1 MKNIKNIFIFCLFAL
16 FTLMLVNTSYA
27 GEQAWNALDYNV
39 ILNTDGSADIVETWD
54 VDISETNTMFKDFD
68 LSSDSSYFIDDVK
81 VIRVEQGQ
89 EVPLE
94 QIYEEQ
100 YHVDPNCYYGLMINS
115 DTFEIAWNVGLDN
128 SSDTRIYKIY
138 YTVENAVKIY
148 SDCTEFYWQ
157 FLSDENSMSGRN
169 VTGTVTLPR
178 GITDIEKLRVWGHG
192 DFSGNIEKV
201 STEQVQFNMN
211 TLHSNS
217 MLEIRIVTEDNI
229 FEESINKYNTPKL
242 SSILEEEQRWADEAN
257 AQRAR
262 AKTMF
267 IAVGLV
273 ILIIFCIY
281 LRKIIKY
288 INAGKELKL
297 QEYPKSELQY
307 FRDIPNEKNATPAR
321 AAYLY
326 YFRNVNSSF
335 ENYTSKIFSATLLQ
349 LTLKKYITLEP
360 EGKKNVRINILPKT
374 NELVPL
380 EKDEQ
385 IIYDLII
392 KASKTNDS
400 ITTEEFEKYAKRNY
414 DDFYDY
420 MKKVCKE
427 AKEYEINSG
436 AIDEQ
441 RKKLSTK
448 WSGKGGAYI
457 VGIFL
462 FFMFAP
468 LIVILFPILIEFII
482 CAVLCFKN
490 AGKISALS
498 EKGYEESCQWKALK
512 KYMEDFSLLKEK
524 EVPDLILW
532 EKFLVYA
539 TTFGISKKVLD
550 QLVEVYPQMTS
561 EDYYRNGH
569 YTYLYMASHNS
580 GLDSLDNLDRA
591 FSDIAKTASS
601 AYSAAHSSS
610 SSGSGG
616 GGGFS
621 GGGGG
626 RRRRWKL
633 RRQIKY
639 NINFIVKNL

>member
-1 MKNIKNIFIFCLFAL
+1 MKNIKKIFMFCLFAL

-27 GEQAWNALDYNV
+27 GEQEWNALDYNV
-39 ILNTDGSADIVETWD
+39 VLNKDGSADIVETWD
-54 VDISETNTMFKDFD
+54 VDISETNTMFKDFN
-68 LSSDSSYFIDDVK
+68 LSSDSSYFIDNVR
-81 VIRVEQGQ
+81 VTRVEQGR

-94 QIYEEQ
+94 QIYEKQ
-100 YHVDPNCYYGLMINS
+100 YHVDPNCYYGLMIDS
-115 DTFEIAWNVGLDN
+115 YTFEIAWNVGLDN
-128 SSDTRIYKIY
+128 SSDTRTYKIY
-138 YTVENAVKIY
+138 YTVNNAVKIY

-169 VTGTVTLPR
+169 ITGTVTLPK
-178 GITDIEKLRVWGHG
+178 GIQDIEKLRVWGHG
-192 DFSGNIEKV
+192 DFSGNIEKI
-201 STEQVQFNMN
+201 STNQVQFNMN

-229 FEESINKYNTPKL
+229 FEESINNYNMPKL

-267 IAVGLV
+267 ITVALV

-297 QEYPKSELQY
+297 QAYPKSELQY

-321 AAYLY
+321 AAYMY
-326 YFRNVNSSF
+326 YFEKTDSDF

-349 LTLKKYITLEP
+349 LTLKKYIVLEP
-360 EGKKNVRINILPKT
+360 EGKKNVRINIIPKI

-392 KASKTNDS
+392 KASKPNTS
-400 ITTEEFEKYAKRNY
+400 ITTGEFEKYAKRHY
-414 DDFYDY
+414 DSFHDY
-420 MKKVCKE
+420 MKKVCKAAE
-427 AKEYEINSG
+427 EYENNSG
-436 AIDEQ
+436 NIDEN
-441 RKKLSTK
+441 RKKISNK
-448 WSGKGGAYI
+448 WSRKGGLYI
-457 VGIFL
+457 FGIIL
-462 FFMFAP
+462 FFMFPPIIA
-468 LIVILFPILIEFII
+468 IIFPIFIEFII
-482 CAVLCFKN
+482 CAVFCFTN
-490 AGKISALS
+490 AGKILVLS
-498 EKGYEESCQWKALK
+498 EKGYEECCQWKALK
-512 KYMEDFSLLKEK
+512 KYMKDFSLLKEK

-550 QLVEVYPQMTS
+550 QLVEVYPQITS

-569 YTYLYMASHNS
+569 YTYLYIASHNS

-591 FSDIAKTASS
+591 FSNIAKTASS

-626 RRRRWKL
+626 RRRRW
-633 RRQIKY
+633 
-639 NINFIVKNL
+639 

>member
-1 MKNIKNIFIFCLFAL
+1 MKNIKKIFMFCLFAL

-27 GEQAWNALDYNV
+27 GEQSWNALDYNV
-39 ILNTDGSADIVETWD
+39 VLNTDGSADIVETWD

-68 LSSDSSYFIDDVK
+68 LSLDSSYFIDNVR
-81 VIRVEQGQ
+81 VTSVEQGR
-89 EVPLE
+89 EVPLQ

-100 YHVDPNCYYGLMINS
+100 YHVDPNCYYGLMIDS
-115 DTFEIAWNVGLDN
+115 YTFEIAWNVGLDN
-128 SSDTRIYKIY
+128 SSDTRTYKIY
-138 YTVENAVKIY
+138 YTVNNAVKIY

-169 VTGTVTLPR
+169 ITGTVTLPK
-178 GITDIEKLRVWGHG
+178 GIQDIEKLRVWGHG

-201 STEQVQFNMN
+201 STNQVQFNMN

-229 FEESINKYNTPKL
+229 FEESINNYNIPKL
-242 SSILEEEQRWADEAN
+242 SSILEKEQRWADEAN
-257 AQRAR
+257 AQRAKAR
-262 AKTMF
+262 IAF
-267 IAVGLV
+267 IAVALV
-273 ILIIFCIY
+273 ILVIFSIY

-297 QEYPKSELQY
+297 QQYSKNELQY

-326 YFRNVNSSF
+326 YFKNVNSSF

-349 LTLKKYITLEP
+349 LTLKKYITLEA
-360 EGKKNVRINILPKT
+360 EGKKNIRINKLPKT

-385 IIYDLII
+385 TVYDLII
-392 KASKTNDS
+392 KASKTNTS

-414 DDFYDY
+414 DDFYEY
-420 MKKVCKE
+420 MERVCQE

-436 AIDEQ
+436 VIDEE
-441 RKKLSTK
+441 RKKLYNK
-448 WSGKGGAYI
+448 WSRKGGFYI
-457 VGIFL
+457 FAIL
-462 FFMFAP
+462 LLMFSTIA
-468 LIVILFPILIEFII
+468 VILVPILIEFII

-550 QLVEVYPQMTS
+550 QLVEVYPQITS

-569 YTYLYMASHNS
+569 YTYLYIASHNS
-580 GLDSLDNLDRA
+580 GLNSLDNLDKS
-591 FSDIAKTASS
+591 FSSIAQTASS

-626 RRRRWKL
+626 RRRRW
-633 RRQIKY
+633 
-639 NINFIVKNL
+639 

>member
-1 MKNIKNIFIFCLFAL
+1 MKNVKKILMLFL
-16 FTLMLVNTSYA
+16 FTAITFMLVNFSYA
-27 GEQAWNALDYNV
+27 GEQEWNALDYNV
-39 ILNTDGSADIVETWD
+39 VLNTDGSADIVETWD

-68 LSSDSSYFIDDVK
+68 LSSDNSYFIDNVK
-81 VIRVEQGQ
+81 VTRVEEGR

-100 YHVDPNCYYGLMINS
+100 YHVDPNCYYALMVKSNV
-115 DTFEIAWNVGLDN
+115 FEIAWNVGLDN
-128 SSDTRIYKIY
+128 SSDTRTYKIY
-138 YTVENAVKIY
+138 YTVNDAVKIY

-169 VTGTVTLPR
+169 ITGTVILPR
-178 GITDIEKLRVWGHG
+178 GIKDIEKLRVWGHG
-192 DFSGNIEKV
+192 DFSGNIEKI

-229 FEESINKYNTPKL
+229 YENSDNKYSIAKL

-257 AQRAR
+257 AQRTRAR
-262 AKTMF
+262 NIF
-267 IAVGLV
+267 IAVALV
-273 ILIIFCIY
+273 ILVIFCIY
-281 LRKIIKY
+281 LSKIIKY

-297 QEYPKSELQY
+297 QQYPKNELKY

-321 AAYLY
+321 AAYMY
-326 YFRNVNSSF
+326 YFQNTNSAF

-360 EGKKNVRINILPKT
+360 EGKKNVRINILPKN
-374 NELVPL
+374 NELVSL

-385 IIYDLII
+385 VIYDLIV
-392 KASKTNDS
+392 KASKTNNS

-414 DDFYDY
+414 DDFYDD
-420 MKKVCKE
+420 MKRVCKE
-427 AKEYEINSG
+427 VKEYEMNSG
-436 AIDEQ
+436 AIDEE
-441 RKKLSTK
+441 RKKLSNK
-448 WSGKGGAYI
+448 WSGKGGFYI
-457 VGIFL
+457 FGIFL

-468 LIVILFPILIEFII
+468 IIAILFPILIEFII

-498 EKGYEESCQWKALK
+498 AKGYEECCQWKALK

-580 GLDSLDNLDRA
+580 GLYSLDNLDRA

-626 RRRRWKL
+626 RRRRW
-633 RRQIKY
+633 
-639 NINFIVKNL
+639 

>member
-1 MKNIKNIFIFCLFAL
+1 MKNIKKIFIVCLFAL
-16 FTLMLVNTSYA
+16 FTLILVNTSYA
-27 GEQAWNALDYNV
+27 GEQSWNALDYNV
-39 ILNTDGSADIVETWD
+39 VLNEDGSADIVETWD

-68 LSSDSSYFIDDVK
+68 LSSDSSYFIDNVR
-81 VIRVEQGQ
+81 VTRVEQGR

-100 YHVDPNCYYGLMINS
+100 YHVDHNCYYGLMIDS
-115 DTFEIAWNVGLDN
+115 YTFEIVWNVGLDN
-128 SSDTRIYKIY
+128 SSDTRTYKIY
-138 YTVENAVKIY
+138 YTVNNAVKIY

-169 VTGTVTLPR
+169 ITGTVTLPK
-178 GITDIEKLRVWGHG
+178 GIQDIEKLRVWGHG

-201 STEQVQFNMN
+201 STNQVQFNMN

-229 FEESINKYNTPKL
+229 FEESINNYNIPKL
-242 SSILEEEQRWADEAN
+242 SSILEKEQRWSDEAN
-257 AQRAR
+257 AQRAKAR
-262 AKTMF
+262 IAF
-267 IAVGLV
+267 IAVALV
-273 ILIIFCIY
+273 ILVIFSIY

-297 QEYPKSELQY
+297 QQYSKNELQY

-326 YFRNVNSSF
+326 YFKNVNSSF

-360 EGKKNVRINILPKT
+360 EGKKNIRINILPKT

-392 KASKTNDS
+392 KASKTNTS

-414 DDFYDY
+414 DDFYEY
-420 MKKVCKE
+420 MERVCQE

-436 AIDEQ
+436 VIDEE
-441 RKKLSTK
+441 RKKLYNK
-448 WSGKGGAYI
+448 WSRKGGFYI
-457 VGIFL
+457 FAIL
-462 FFMFAP
+462 LLMFSTIA
-468 LIVILFPILIEFII
+468 VILVPILIEFII

-550 QLVEVYPQMTS
+550 QLVEVYPQITS

-569 YTYLYMASHNS
+569 YTYLYIASHNS
-580 GLDSLDNLDRA
+580 GLNSLDNLDKS
-591 FSDIAKTASS
+591 FSSIAQTASS

-626 RRRRWKL
+626 RRRRW
-633 RRQIKY
+633 
-639 NINFIVKNL
+639 